1 MDWQKIAQDLKKNY
15 SKKGERRLKDM
26 EKDYFNQ
33 EEVNRIL
40 KNNNPIIYKTYTKD
54 FDKDF
59 FITLT
64 VIKKGNVGKEC
75 YMTKGHIHQ
84 IPSKEYYILTRGK
97 GVVLMEDKENSKV
110 ISLKKNKKIKVPENY
125 AHRTIN
131 NGDEA
136 LEFLSIYKK
145 NAGHDYS
152 VKFRKRVL
160 KNCIS
165 SI

>member
-1 MDWQKIAQDLKKNY
+1 
-15 SKKGERRLKDM
+15 
-26 EKDYFNQ
+26 
-33 EEVNRIL
+33 
-40 KNNNPIIYKTYTKD
+40 
-54 FDKDF
+54 
-59 FITLT
+59 
-64 VIKKGNVGKEC
+64 
-75 YMTKGHIHQ
+75 MTKGHIHQ

-152 VKFRKRVL
+152 VKFRKRIL